1 MSTPVNYY
9 LGLKRG
15 DNFRPE
21 EVVAG
26 TTSAGS
32 AVDVEVNIQ
41 IDNGTG
47 LTGIRRKEVVQ
58 LLKIIK
64 AYIIQGGLQ
73 GAGTYL
79 PKG

>member
-15 DNFRPE
+15 GNFRPE